1 VARINWT
8 AEAERWLED
17 IYRYVAEDDPRAAS
31 RLIAGIYERT
41 KVLRDFPQSGY
52 RYARSDEHVRILLYG
67 HYRIAYFMTDDE
79 NVDIIGVF
87 HGAIN
92 IDKYLL

>member
-1 VARINWT
+1 MARVNWT

-17 IYRYVAEDDPRAAS
+17 IYRFVAEDDPEAAS
-31 RLIAGIYERT
+31 RLVLGIYERAEG
-41 KVLRDFPQSGY
+41 LRDFPQSGY
-52 RYARSDEHVRILLYG
+52 RYAKSDEHVRILLYG
-67 HYRIAYFMTDDE
+67 HYRIAYFVNDDE
-79 NVDIIGVF
+79 NVDILGVF